1 MDAGKFNNFGLGNIQ
16 PKNYGKPAGGPK
28 DAPGVQ
34 DNEPKESFNFTGGV
48 APGIKSE
55 GDAVVSQQPITQ
67 KESAP
72 VHVQSTSSSIPT
84 EIGGALIAGS
94 SSLSGS
100 RKSFQGLSLN
110 GLSAT
115 SLQTVGGSNIAS
127 VNPLQPAGGPSMPTT
142 SADAVNSTFG
152 GGPYFY
158 VSGRS
163 AG

>member
-1 MDAGKFNNFGLGNIQ
+1 MDAGKFNNFNLGGIQ
-16 PKNYGKPAGGPK
+16 PRNYSKPAG
-28 DAPGVQ
+28 
-34 DNEPKESFNFTGGV
+34 EPKSSPSVQHNDPTESFSFTGSE
-48 APGIKSE
+48 APILKSE
-55 GDAVVSQQPITQ
+55 GDSVVSHQPIRQ
-67 KESAP
+67 ESAP
-72 VHVQSTSSSIPT
+72 LTLNSLSSSIPT

-94 SSLSGS
+94 SSLSGTK
-100 RKSFQGLSLN
+100 RSFSGLSLN

-115 SLQTVGGSNIAS
+115 SLQSLGGSNVAS
-127 VNPLQPAGGPSMPTT
+127 VNPLQPAAGQRVPTT